1 MIERQIII
9 SGAQDK
15 KLGFGRKPHI
25 FSMSQT
31 PVFVLTS
38 LSMLSRSAVRN
49 IKSLEFPGNTD
60 CEFKIQIGN
69 KLPQEEYVVIYT
81 LLENKRVYAR
91 NK

>member
-1 MIERQIII
+1 
-9 SGAQDK
+9 
-15 KLGFGRKPHI
+15 
-25 FSMSQT
+25 
-31 PVFVLTS
+31 
-38 LSMLSRSAVRN
+38 MLNRSAVRN
-49 IKSLEFPGNTD
+49 IGIKSLEFPGNTD